1 MIGNRVAPKGSEEV
15 KSHYAKLIEKC
26 LMKKESIRVCNIER
40 IELDREILQLLYV
53 GKKEPSEVTQSS
65 SQQTAKSMPNEHTD
79 EEGDTQSSKQ
89 QPAESM
95 PTEQTDEKGDTQRS
109 SQQPA
114 ESNPI
119 EQIDEKGDT
128 QRSSQQ
134 PAENMPTEQ
143 TDEKGDTHRSNQPP
157 GESNGDLPEKKKIEV
172 EQALDL
178 ALSWNRAEIFEK
190 FIRQSEF
197 RLVVFALH

>member
-65 SQQTAKSMPNEHTD
+65 SQQTAKSMPNE
-79 EEGDTQSSKQ
+79 
-89 QPAESM
+89 
-95 PTEQTDEKGDTQRS
+95 QTDEKGDNLS
-109 SQQPA
+109 
-114 ESNPI
+114 
-119 EQIDEKGDT
+119 
-128 QRSSQQ
+128 SSQQ